1 MGVSTSS
8 RRYLWRRHLG
18 FKMAAPEMT
27 STRTWGTFFDPYCG
41 GGGKWRPFRFRSP
54 SWMTSFPV
62 PQMRS
67 SKMAAGSGRVA
78 IFHHHHNGDRK
89 KYPIL
94 LSHTTVFTFSS
105 VVFIRREETLTSLAS
120 TMYLLCQNWF
130 GEHPRTTSCCLPIPI
145 EIANTSL
152 HTFRSDNMVCT
163 ISMKALAQFFSAGF
177 KSQWHGSQP
186 GRRGELSKKPG
197 KSGWY
202 RYICQLHLDIFLMNS
217 NLQTGQICHIWLHTY
232 SSLLLD

>member
-8 RRYLWRRHLG
+8 RRYLWRRHLW

-94 LSHTTVFTFSS
+94 LTLSTTDRLDTFFHRQPWPFLLQT
-105 VVFIRREETLTSLAS
+105 VLTTGA
-120 TMYLLCQNWF
+120 TPAKN
-130 GEHPRTTSCCLPIPI
+130 T
-145 EIANTSL
+145 ANTAGSL
-152 HTFRSDNMVCT
+152 RNALTARNTLEGTKRFSGAVW
-163 ISMKALAQFFSAGF
+163 ISTRNGQRTERQVLMF
-177 KSQWHGSQP
+177 
-186 GRRGELSKKPG
+186 
-197 KSGWY
+197 
-202 RYICQLHLDIFLMNS
+202 YI
-217 NLQTGQICHIWLHTY
+217 
-232 SSLLLD
+232 

>member
-1 MGVSTSS
+1 MITPTTTPPPKPHPTPTPSPTPPTWIPLTKNQFRRNRSYGVTSS
-8 RRYLWRRHLG
+8 WKSVNLPRI
-18 FKMAAPEMT
+18 P
-27 STRTWGTFFDPYCG
+27 
-41 GGGKWRPFRFRSP
+41 
-54 SWMTSFPV
+54 
-62 PQMRS
+62 
-67 SKMAAGSGRVA
+67 
-78 IFHHHHNGDRK
+78 
-89 KYPIL
+89 
-94 LSHTTVFTFSS
+94 SHTTVFTFSS
-105 VVFIRREETLTSLAS
+105 VVFIRREETLSSLAS

-163 ISMKALAQFFSAGF
+163 ISMKALAQFFSVGF

-186 GRRGELSKKPG
+186 GRQGELSKKPG

-202 RYICQLHLDIFLMNS
+202 RYICPLHLDIFLMNS